1 MITGIKGSCSPTKI
15 KARASLVERQN
26 FNMVK
31 KRGNCVFWRCGNHS
45 TYCWACMLSEGNMC
59 QCYFNVGSCADAPQY
74 R

>member
-31 KRGNCVFWRCGNHS
+31 KQ
-45 TYCWACMLSEGNMC
+45 ENMC
-59 QCYFNVGSCADAPQY
+59 FGGVKTALHIEMKKSV
-74 R
+74 